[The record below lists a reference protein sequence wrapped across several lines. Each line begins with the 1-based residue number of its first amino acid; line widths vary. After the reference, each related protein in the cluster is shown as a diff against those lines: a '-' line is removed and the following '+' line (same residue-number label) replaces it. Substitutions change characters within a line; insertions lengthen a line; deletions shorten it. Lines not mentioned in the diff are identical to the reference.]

1 MMPLP
6 EFRSLRAIGR
16 EIGVPE
22 RVLLADAARFAAFV
36 PCRTVDGKRRYGPA
50 AAAALHLVARL
61 RAAGADE
68 ASIAVELGRGPVALV
83 PPTPPIAVSLDD
95 LATAL
100 NRRRERRRRVLLAM
114 REALRGLGE
123 AADRHQR
130 KVAELRGA
138 VEAHGADLSKL
149 RYYDTMMA
157 RFRAE
162 LRSAERTMAEAFRT
176 AAGGAAPVR
185 GAR

>member
-1 MMPLP
+1 MPLP

-16 EIGVPE
+16 ELGVLE
-22 RVLLADAARFAAFV
+22 RVLKADAARFAEFV
-36 PCRTVDGKRRYGPA
+36 PCRTVEGKRRYGPA

-68 ASIAVELGRGPVALV
+68 GAIAVELSRGPVALV
-83 PPTPPIAVSLDD
+83 TPTPPIAVSVAD

-114 REALRGLGE
+114 REALVGLHE

-138 VEAHGADLSKL
+138 VEVHGVDLSKL

-162 LRSAERTMAEAFRT
+162 LRSAERSMAEVFRT
-176 AAGGAAPVR
+176 AAGGAAPAGGVR
-185 GAR
+185 

>member
-1 MMPLP
+1 MPTP

-22 RVLLADAARFAAFV
+22 RILLADAARFADFV
-36 PCRTVDGKRRYGPA
+36 SCRTMDGKRRFGPA

-61 RAAGADE
+61 RAAGADD
-68 ASIAVELGRGPVALV
+68 ATIATELGRGPVALV

-162 LRSAERTMAEAFRT
+162 LRSVERSMAEVFRT
-176 AAGGAAPVR
+176 AAGGAAPAP

>member
-1 MMPLP
+1 MTPLP

-16 EIGVPE
+16 ELGVPE
-22 RVLLADAARFAAFV
+22 RVLAADAARFAEFI
-36 PCRTVDGKRRYGPA
+36 PCRTVEGKRRYGPA

-61 RAAGADE
+61 RAAGSDE
-68 ASIAVELGRGPVALV
+68 GAIAVELGRGPVALV
-83 PPTPPIAVSLDD
+83 PPAPPIAVSIDD

-114 REALRGLGE
+114 QEALRGLSE
-123 AADRHQR
+123 AAGRHQA
-130 KVAELRGA
+130 KVAELKGA
-138 VEAHGADLSKL
+138 VEVHGADLSKL
-149 RYYDTMMA
+149 QYYDTMMA

-162 LRSAERTMAEAFRT
+162 LRSAERMMAQAFRT
-176 AAGGAAPVR
+176 AAGGAAPAG

>member
-1 MMPLP
+1 MPLP

-22 RVLLADAARFAAFV
+22 RVLLADAARFAEFV

-68 ASIAVELGRGPVALV
+68 TSISSELARGPVALV
-83 PPTPPIAVSLDD
+83 APTPPIAVSLDD

-176 AAGGAAPVR
+176 AAGGAVTVR